1 MKLFKNHTL
10 NKIDEQNWKYY
21 LKTLS
26 GEISDIWDYIVITA
40 TNEKQKEHYEK
51 EISKRQEE
59 KKLPK
64 KIKFLV
70 ISDFGGQ
77 RVGSGGATLNV
88 LRYMEEKEKNF
99 RNKKTLIIH
108 SGGSSKR
115 ILQYSLSGK
124 LFMPIQRT
132 LPDGRPSSLFDE
144 IFLSFLAMP
153 SKIDNGIFILSSD
166 VWLLFD
172 YSEINIKGEK
182 IVAISAKAESKK
194 GENHGVFLVDKDKYL
209 LKFLHKQSKEKL
221 QEERSNRKKFS

>member
-70 ISDFGGQ
+70 ISDFEGQ
-77 RVGSGGATLNV
+77 RRALHDSPPEPHR
-88 LRYMEEKEKNF
+88 RYMPGMQGMEP
-99 RNKKTLIIH
+99 
-108 SGGSSKR
+108 G
-115 ILQYSLSGK
+115 
-124 LFMPIQRT
+124 
-132 LPDGRPSSLFDE
+132 
-144 IFLSFLAMP
+144 A
-153 SKIDNGIFILSSD
+153 
-166 VWLLFD
+166 
-172 YSEINIKGEK
+172 
-182 IVAISAKAESKK
+182 
-194 GENHGVFLVDKDKYL
+194 
-209 LKFLHKQSKEKL
+209 
-221 QEERSNRKKFS
+221 